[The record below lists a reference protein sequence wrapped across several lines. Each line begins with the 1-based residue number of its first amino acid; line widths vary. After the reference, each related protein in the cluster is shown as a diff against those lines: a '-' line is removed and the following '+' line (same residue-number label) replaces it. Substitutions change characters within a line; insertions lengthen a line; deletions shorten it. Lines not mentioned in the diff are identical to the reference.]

1 MIDITPLCMAVM
13 ALAAVVITLYLVPWI
28 KSKTTKEQRESINAL
43 VKIAVQAAEQ
53 IFAGA
58 GRGERAGDRQCRNGY
73 FAGGKEEAAGRGH
86 PEHRWPAPHGGQPP
100 GV

>member
-58 GRGERAGDRQCRNGY
+58 GRGEEKKAYVMDILYRIDNK
-73 FAGGKEEAAGRGH
+73 F
-86 PEHRWPAPHGGQPP
+86 
-100 GV
+100 